1 MRLKVLWPGR
11 TKSWDLKNLQAFYI
25 EKIRKLSKFELIET
39 REARG
44 IDERNH
50 RKILKIEAE
59 GMEKYLDKDY
69 IICLSDKGNSIDS
82 KKLAGILEKKALSHP
97 YPISFVV
104 GGFLGLG
111 REIMDKA
118 DFVLSLSIMTFSHE
132 LARIVLLEQIYRS
145 LTIINGKNYAK

>member
-1 MRLKVLWPGR
+1 MKLKVLWPGR
-11 TKSWDLKNLQAFYI
+11 TKSREIKKLQAFYI
-25 EKIRKLSKFELIET
+25 EKIRKLSKLELIET

-44 IDERNH
+44 IDERN
-50 RKILKIEAE
+50 RQKILKIEAE
-59 GMEKYLDKDY
+59 GLEKHLDRDY
-69 IICLSDKGNSIDS
+69 IICLSNKGKSIDS
-82 KKLAGILEKKALSHP
+82 IKLAGILEKKAMSYP

-111 REIMDKA
+111 SEILDRA
-118 DFVLSLSIMTFSHE
+118 DFVLSLSSMTFSHE

>member
-11 TKSWDLKNLQAFYI
+11 TKTREIKKLQAFYI
-25 EKIRKLSKFELIET
+25 EKIRKLSKLELIET

-44 IDERNH
+44 IDERN
-50 RKILKIEAE
+50 RQKILKIEAE
-59 GMEKYLDKDY
+59 GIEKFLDRDY
-69 IICLSDKGNSIDS
+69 IICLSNKGKSIDS
-82 KKLAGILEKKALSHP
+82 IKLAGILEKKAMSYP

-111 REIMDKA
+111 SEILDRA
-118 DFVLSLSIMTFSHE
+118 DFVLSLSSMTFSHE

>member
-1 MRLKVLWPGR
+1 MKLKVLWPGG
-11 TKSWDLKNLQAFYI
+11 TKSREIKKLQAFYI
-25 EKIRKLSKFELIET
+25 EKIRKLSKLELIET

-44 IDERNH
+44 IDERN
-50 RKILKIEAE
+50 RQKILKIEAE
-59 GMEKYLDKDY
+59 GLEKHLDRDY
-69 IICLSDKGNSIDS
+69 IICLSNKGKSIDS
-82 KKLAGILEKKALSHP
+82 IKLAGILEKKAMSYP

-111 REIMDKA
+111 SEILDRA
-118 DFVLSLSIMTFSHE
+118 DFVLSLSSMTFSHE